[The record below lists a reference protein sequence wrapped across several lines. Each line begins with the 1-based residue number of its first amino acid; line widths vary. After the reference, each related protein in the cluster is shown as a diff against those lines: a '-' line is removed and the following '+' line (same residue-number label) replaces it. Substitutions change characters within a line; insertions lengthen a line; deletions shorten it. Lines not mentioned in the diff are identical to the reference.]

1 MTASK
6 KIIIIIGF
14 IVIFTLG
21 YSLGNENM
29 PFNDTL
35 KVFYQDS
42 ILKKNDKNFESIDE
56 IFYETNVKELINIQT
71 EDDIRTKKSNL
82 INHIWKES
90 VIPQKYDFIIQEN
103 VLDERFTDMRN
114 LQKINS
120 YKTIMEYDIDSLSYL
135 FIPESSNNKL
145 VVYHQG
151 HGGDFLLGFSTI
163 QKLLDNKFTVLAFSM
178 PLKGQ
183 NSQPEVYIPNLGH
196 IKLKNHDN
204 FQFLETN
211 SFSPIKFFV
220 EPIFATLNHVEKK
233 YDFDSFHMIGLSGGA
248 WTVTLYSAIDDRI
261 KSSYAVGGP
270 LPRFLT
276 INVPGNEGDYETNNV
291 ELLRH
296 ANYLDLFIMSSFGED
311 RSHVKIINQFDP
323 CCYYGT
329 SYKLFEDEIRTSVS
343 KMKNGYFEIYLDSD
357 TRKHEISEKSL
368 DYIIN
373 KLES

>member
-1 MTASK
+1 MAAAK

-21 YSLGNENM
+21 YSLGNEDM
-29 PFNDTL
+29 PFKDTL
-35 KVFYQDS
+35 KIFYQDS
-42 ILKKNDKNFESIDE
+42 ILKKTDKNFESIDY
-56 IFYETNVKELINIQT
+56 IFYKTNVKELINVKTEEDIQVKRS
-71 EDDIRTKKSNL
+71 DL
-82 INHIWKES
+82 INHIWKEN
-90 VIPQKYDFIIQEN
+90 VIPQKYDFIIKEK
-103 VLDERFTDMRN
+103 VFDERYADMAN

-120 YKTIMEYDIDSLSYL
+120 YKIIMEYDVDSLSYL

-151 HGGDFLLGFSTI
+151 HGGDFVLGYSTI
-163 QKLLDNKFTVLAFSM
+163 QKLLDNNFTVLAFSM
-178 PLKGQ
+178 PLKGK
-183 NSQPEVYIPNLGH
+183 NSQPEVNIHNVGY

-204 FQFLETN
+204 FQFLETD
-211 SFSPIKFFV
+211 SFSPIRFFV
-220 EPIFATLNHVEKK
+220 EPIFATLDHIERE

-291 ELLRH
+291 GLLGH
-296 ANYLDLFIMSSFGED
+296 VNYLDLFIMSSFGED
-311 RSHVKIINQFDP
+311 RSHVKILNQFDP
-323 CCYYGT
+323 CCYYGI
-329 SYKLFEDEIRTSVS
+329 SYKLFEDEIKTSIS
-343 KMKNGYFEIYLDSD
+343 NMKNGHFEIYIDSD
-357 TRKHEISEKSL
+357 TRKHEITEKSL

-373 KLES
+373 DIES